1 MVLKKLSI
9 EIFIKRKLE
18 QEKPVLTE
26 CLSFKTLVTYKKNF
40 NFTLDNHVCCEAP
53 FVRYNLIAKSVQS

>member
-9 EIFIKRKLE
+9 EIFIKRKPE

-26 CLSFKTLVTYKKNF
+26 CLSFKTLVTYKKKL
-40 NFTLDNHVCCEAP
+40 TLHWTTM
-53 FVRYNLIAKSVQS
+53 SVVKHLLSDIT

>member
-9 EIFIKRKLE
+9 EIFIKRKPE

-26 CLSFKTLVTYKKNF
+26 CLSFKTLVTYKKK
-40 NFTLDNHVCCEAP
+40 
-53 FVRYNLIAKSVQS
+53 I